1 MSLLEKNLRVYANSG
16 DLAAAELLAALKK
29 NHQEYKEKMEKSADL
44 ETILQASADYINT
57 YEKLKK
63 SWVVKKGVGV

>member
-16 DLAAAELLAALKK
+16 DLAAAEILAALKK
-29 NHQEYKEKMEKSADL
+29 NHQEYREKMEKSADL
-44 ETILQASADYINT
+44 EDILRASAVYIDT